1 MNIWS
6 SIKKFFTKVVRDEA
20 FQRTING
27 PLKEATNKVVEA
39 AEQAAVDYVKDKAIE
54 EVQRLKR

>member
-1 MNIWS
+1 MNIWN
-6 SIKKFFTKVVRDEA
+6 SIKKFFTKVAQDEA
-20 FQRTING
+20 VQ
-27 PLKEATNKVVEA
+27 LATNKVVEA